1 VVDFRIHY
9 LRAFVV
15 NCREAVILRDFVFEH
30 NKVNVM
36 SEIDRSDFRGGILN
50 QLYFGLVS

>member
-1 VVDFRIHY
+1 MVDFRIHY

-15 NCREAVILRDFVFEH
+15 NRREAVILRHFVFEH

-36 SEIDRSDFRGGILN
+36 SEIQDAFKFVFALDG
-50 QLYFGLVS
+50 